1 MQNNG
6 IHLRTIPTWDL
17 HKILQVAITKRPGV
31 DIGESTGQSRF
42 RLAVPARRYT
52 ISSTESRDWKR
63 RLHFSTEKK
72 QPTAAEPT
80 PAAEH
85 DPDVE
90 MPDEPAEPTPE
101 ESESTTKPAPAPTEP
116 TPEESSKPASNPAP
130 TPVDI
135 DIELTDDDESPDD
148 DEIPEGQFLTPPA
161 IVLPSGLG
169 TTNTI
174 DAKA

>member
-1 MQNNG
+1 
-6 IHLRTIPTWDL
+6 
-17 HKILQVAITKRPGV
+17 
-31 DIGESTGQSRF
+31 
-42 RLAVPARRYT
+42 
-52 ISSTESRDWKR
+52 
-63 RLHFSTEKK
+63 
-72 QPTAAEPT
+72 
-80 PAAEH
+80 
-85 DPDVE
+85 

-101 ESESTTKPAPAPTEP
+101 ESESTTKPALAPTEP

-135 DIELTDDDESPDD
+135 DIELTDD
-148 DEIPEGQFLTPPA
+148 EIPEGQFLTPPA

>member
-6 IHLRTIPTWDL
+6 MHLRTIPTWDL

-80 PAAEH
+80 P
-85 DPDVE
+85 
-90 MPDEPAEPTPE
+90 E

-116 TPEESSKPASNPAP
+116 TAEESSKPASNPAP

>member
-1 MQNNG
+1 MKDEGQVQVHQVGLPTNNRSEYMRDGNLWGAYKLSRG
-6 IHLRTIPTWDL
+6 II
-17 HKILQVAITKRPGV
+17 I
-31 DIGESTGQSRF
+31 
-42 RLAVPARRYT
+42 RYT

-101 ESESTTKPAPAPTEP
+101 ESESTTKPALAPTEP

>member
-6 IHLRTIPTWDL
+6 MQLRTIPTWDL

-31 DIGESTGQSRF
+31 GIGESTGQSRL
-42 RLAVPARRYT
+42 RLAVAARRYT

-72 QPTAAEPT
+72 QPTPAEPT

-90 MPDEPAEPTPE
+90 MPDEPAEPTA
-101 ESESTTKPAPAPTEP
+101 KPAPAPTEP
-116 TPEESSKPASNPAP
+116 TPEESSKPASNPTP
-130 TPVDI
+130 TPADI

>member
-6 IHLRTIPTWDL
+6 MQLRTIPTWDL
-17 HKILQVAITKRPGV
+17 HKILQVAITKRPG
-31 DIGESTGQSRF
+31 
-42 RLAVPARRYT
+42 RLEEEITLFNR
-52 ISSTESRDWKR
+52 E
-63 RLHFSTEKK
+63 K
-72 QPTAAEPT
+72 QPTPAEPT

-90 MPDEPAEPTPE
+90 MPDEPAEPTA
-101 ESESTTKPAPAPTEP
+101 KPAPAPTEP
-116 TPEESSKPASNPAP
+116 TPEESSKPASNPTP
-130 TPVDI
+130 TPADI

-161 IVLPSGLG
+161 IVLPLGLG

>member
-1 MQNNG
+1 MQ
-6 IHLRTIPTWDL
+6 LRTIPTWDL
-17 HKILQVAITKRPGV
+17 HKILKVAITKRPGV

-42 RLAVPARRYT
+42 RPAVPARRYT
-52 ISSTESRDWKR
+52 ISSTESRDRRR

-72 QPTAAEPT
+72 RPTPAEPT

-101 ESESTTKPAPAPTEP
+101 ESESTTKPVPAPTEP
-116 TPEESSKPASNPAP
+116 PPEESSKPASNPAP
-130 TPVDI
+130 TPADI
-135 DIELTDDDESPDD
+135 DIELTDDHESR
-148 DEIPEGQFLTPPA
+148 EGQFLTPPT

>member
-6 IHLRTIPTWDL
+6 MQLRTIPTWDL

-31 DIGESTGQSRF
+31 GIGESTGQSRL
-42 RLAVPARRYT
+42 RLAVAARRLEEEIT
-52 ISSTESRDWKR
+52 LFNRE
-63 RLHFSTEKK
+63 K
-72 QPTAAEPT
+72 QPTPAEPT

-90 MPDEPAEPTPE
+90 MPDEPAEPTA
-101 ESESTTKPAPAPTEP
+101 KPAPAPTEP
-116 TPEESSKPASNPAP
+116 TPEESSKPASNPTP
-130 TPVDI
+130 TPADI

-161 IVLPSGLG
+161 IVLPLGLG